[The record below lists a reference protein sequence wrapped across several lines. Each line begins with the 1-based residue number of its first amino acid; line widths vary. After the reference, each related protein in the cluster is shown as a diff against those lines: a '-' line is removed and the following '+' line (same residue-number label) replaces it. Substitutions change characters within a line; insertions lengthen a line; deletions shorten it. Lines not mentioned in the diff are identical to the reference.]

1 LNHAVDERLRLLV
14 AAVAPVGLV
23 AFGFHGL
30 HDLRW
35 AFLLYVI
42 GGCALV
48 PALLFGIVPL
58 SNRGGYPRRAVGE
71 DLSRWTGAPLAVL
84 LFGPVFLGAYAL
96 LRAAITAPEPYLEN
110 LGAYGWNPDHTGLYL
125 ALFLAL
131 VPLFE
136 EWWWRGQFLPRAE
149 RAFGRAHGWWL
160 SGVGFALYHIVVLL
174 VLYEPALAIVRFTG
188 IVGAGLVWAWIARAR
203 RSWAWVFLAHF
214 AADAVIVAAFVLWVT
229 PQA

>member
-1 LNHAVDERLRLLV
+1 VDERLRLLV

>member
-1 LNHAVDERLRLLV
+1 MDERLRLLV